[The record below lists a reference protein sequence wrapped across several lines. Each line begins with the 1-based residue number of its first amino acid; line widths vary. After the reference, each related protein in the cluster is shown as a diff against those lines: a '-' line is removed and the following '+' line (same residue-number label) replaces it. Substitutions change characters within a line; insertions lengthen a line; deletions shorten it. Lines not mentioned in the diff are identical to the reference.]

1 MVVLVRCRFRI
12 PPELRAMIT
21 GLREDRKIKDPV
33 SDCRATLR
41 RTSTVITGVGNLI
54 EGEERV
60 RLTFL

>member
-1 MVVLVRCRFRI
+1 
-12 PPELRAMIT
+12 MIT